1 MYNSVRTLIFAASVA
16 SSLATISPTTH
27 VRNVANHV
35 LASTVTPPPRPRFD
49 RSLRKRAE
57 WVSVCADGATNC
69 PIIGISDIMQEADG
83 NHYIPMCDS
92 TSCQWIGYAE
102 PSSKV
107 EGSTSYSLSSTA
119 DTHIIIPVILPPGGE
134 PVIIPPGGEGDGPDG
149 PIEDFSTISPP
160 SKTCSTVSTSVTVT
174 ELLTFAQDSW
184 NTETGALAAETLA
197 WLDYF
202 DVICPASKRPCV
214 APEATPTE
222 PSAPPS
228 ADPTPTPKS
237 APYAEGTCR
246 ISVQLDQWPGD
257 RDSIPPFWMH
267 VTGMTD
273 NAGKNLRG
281 TEDEAGWQKC
291 GASEP
296 GFADTVLEDR
306 FIMRPILAPD
316 SSVPYVHFEAG
327 AQNWRSDQVGE
338 LNKGA
343 VPACTMVPCLSCEG
357 P

>member
-1 MYNSVRTLIFAASVA
+1 MYNSVRSLVFAASVA
-16 SSLATISPTTH
+16 STLATISPTTYVRDAAAH
-27 VRNVANHV
+27 VS
-35 LASTVTPPPRPRFD
+35 ASTVTPPPRPRFD

-69 PIIGISDIMQEADG
+69 PIIGISDIKQEADG
-83 NHYIPMCDS
+83 DHYIPMCDS
-92 TSCQWIGYAE
+92 TSCRWIGCAE
-102 PSSKV
+102 PSSKL

-119 DTHIIIPVILPPGGE
+119 DTHKIIPVILPPGGE

-149 PIEDFSTISPP
+149 IDDFPTITPP
-160 SKTCSTVSTSVTVT
+160 SKTCSQVSTASTVT
-174 ELLTFAQDSW
+174 EWMTFAQDSW
-184 NTETGALAAETLA
+184 NTESAAIGAETLA

-202 DVICPASKRPCV
+202 DVFCPASKRPCV
-214 APEATPTE
+214 DPEATPTE
-222 PSAPPS
+222 TAAPPPV
-228 ADPTPTPKS
+228 DPTPTSKP

-257 RDSIPPFWMH
+257 RDSISPFWMH

-281 TEDEAGWQKC
+281 TDDEAGWQKC

-296 GFADTVLEDR
+296 CFADTLLEDR
-306 FIMRPILAPD
+306 FVMRPILAPD

-327 AQNWRSDQVGE
+327 AQNWRSDQTGE
-338 LNKGA
+338 LGKGA